1 MTPETQD
8 KLRAPFERKQ
18 IGKLPKVTCSLCSD
32 PKKTCPDHKRQ
43 KCRVCK
49 AYVSTAHMHV
59 DFVGHADVTD
69 RLLKVDPEWNWEP
82 LAFDSFGAPALDG
95 NGGMWIRLTIG
106 GVTRLGYGHAD
117 GKKGGNAVKE
127 CIGDAIRNAAMRF
140 GVALDLWRKESPGD
154 AEEVPSREVERPAQ
168 TEEERKAEL
177 RGQISLVG
185 KAKGW
190 AVEKTAEDFTLW
202 SGSQQLDIRSCSV
215 VALVEYLHHLQ
226 REEVA

>member
-1 MTPETQD
+1 MTPETQAD
-8 KLRAPFERKQ
+8 LRRPFERNQ
-18 IGKLPKVTCSLCSD
+18 IGKLPKVYCSLCSD
-32 PKKTCPDHKRQ
+32 KNKTCPDHKRA

-49 AYVSTAHMHV
+49 AFVSTAHMHV
-59 DFVGHADVTD
+59 AFVGHADVTD

-82 LAFDSFGAPALDG
+82 LGFDSFGAPALDG

-140 GVALDLWRKESPGD
+140 GVALDLWRKESPD
-154 AEEVPSREVERPAQ
+154 DVEDVPSREVERPAQ
-168 TEEERKAEL
+168 TDEERKREL

-190 AVEKTAEDFTLW
+190 TVEQTAEDFTLW

-215 VALVEYLHHLQ
+215 VALVEYLHHSQ
-226 REEVA
+226 REEA

>member
-1 MTPETQD
+1 MTPEIQQN
-8 KLRAPFERKQ
+8 LRAPFERKQ
-18 IGKLPKVTCSLCSD
+18 KGKLPKVWCSLCSD
-32 PKKTCPDHKRQ
+32 KQKTCGEHKRE
-43 KCRVCK
+43 KCRTCK
-49 AYVSTAHMHV
+49 AYVSTAHLHV
-59 DFVGHADVTD
+59 EYVGHAEVTD

-82 LAFDSFGAPALDG
+82 LAFDSFGIPALDG

-106 GVTRLGYGHAD
+106 GLSRLGYGHAD

-140 GVALDLWRKESPGD
+140 GVALDLWRKESPD
-154 AEEVPSREVERPAQ
+154 DVEDVPSREVERPAQ
-168 TEEERKAEL
+168 TDEERKREL

-190 AVEKTAEDFTLW
+190 TVEQTAEDFTLW

-215 VALVEYLHHLQ
+215 VALVEYLHHSQ
-226 REEVA
+226 REEA